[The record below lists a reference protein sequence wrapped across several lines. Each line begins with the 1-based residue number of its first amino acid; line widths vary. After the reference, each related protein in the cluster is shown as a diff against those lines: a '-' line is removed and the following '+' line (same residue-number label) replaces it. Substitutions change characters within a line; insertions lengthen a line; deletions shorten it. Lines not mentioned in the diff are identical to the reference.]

1 MARSAPAKGRKKPGR
16 KSGPDEQGRVRS
28 SVLARLLGITMQHV
42 TLLAREGMPR
52 DGEWFDPAVCV
63 QWYIRYRASSV
74 ANDPDENNTFA
85 KEHISRAR
93 KLAAEASIAE
103 LNLEER
109 RGKLIPLG
117 IHEERV
123 EDFASRVFAAL
134 TGQLAPQLRIEF
146 PELETLALQGIAERL
161 GDVLIA
167 ACRSTALDDDD
178 QEDDGSAA
186 AA

>member
-1 MARSAPAKGRKKPGR
+1 MARSAPAKGHKKPGR

-28 SVLARLLGITMQHV
+28 SVVARLLGVTQQHV

-74 ANDPDENNTFA
+74 DKDPDDQSVE
-85 KEHISRAR
+85 KEHVSRAR

-109 RGKLIPLG
+109 RGKLIPLDV
-117 IHEERV
+117 HEERV
-123 EDFASRVFAAL
+123 EDFAARVFAAL

-146 PELETLALQGIAERL
+146 PEMETLALQGVAERL